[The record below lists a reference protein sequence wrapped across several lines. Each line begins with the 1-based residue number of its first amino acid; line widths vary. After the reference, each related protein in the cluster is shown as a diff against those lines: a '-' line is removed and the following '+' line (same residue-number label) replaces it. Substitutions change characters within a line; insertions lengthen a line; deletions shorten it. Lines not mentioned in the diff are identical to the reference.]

1 MLFNEL
7 IFIHA
12 ADRVS
17 GNTTE
22 KAAPQKSMGEF
33 RDLGQMWLT
42 QDLLTPVAGSITQTY
57 EFQAANGGEELP

>member
-1 MLFNEL
+1 MEL
-7 IFIHA
+7 IFIHT

-22 KAAPQKSMGEF
+22 MAAPNKCMGEF

-42 QDLLTPVAGSITQTY
+42 QDLLTWVAESITQTY
-57 EFQAANGGEELP
+57 EFQAGSEGEELP

>member
-7 IFIHA
+7 IFIHT
-12 ADRVS
+12 ADSLRQLL
-17 GNTTE
+17 
-22 KAAPQKSMGEF
+22 KKSMGEF
-33 RDLGQMWLT
+33 RDLSQMWLT